1 MVVLKDFNVLVDTGP
16 GTDYTFETDRKNER
30 NMTASHINPEF
41 ESRLDE
47 SESGEMVLEMNII

>member
-47 SESGEMVLEMNII
+47 SKNW

>member
-16 GTDYTFETDRKNER
+16 GTDYTLETDRKNGR
-30 NMTASHINPEF
+30 NMTAPHINPEF
-41 ESRLDE
+41 KSRLDE